1 MMNTKLIRSILLAV
15 VGSVSIF
22 LGLIQDPKIIYNGD
36 YIDGYYG
43 VSKIHLEARDK
54 GRPTLFILGG
64 AVLIVCAIPT
74 NLKKKEN

>member
-22 LGLIQDPKIIYNGD
+22 LGLIQDPKIIYNGE
-36 YIDGYYG
+36 YYDAYD